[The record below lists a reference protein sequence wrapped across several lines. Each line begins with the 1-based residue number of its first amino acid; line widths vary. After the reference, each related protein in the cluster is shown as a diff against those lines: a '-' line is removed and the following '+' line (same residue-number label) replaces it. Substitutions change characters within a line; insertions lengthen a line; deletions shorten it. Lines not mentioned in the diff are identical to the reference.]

1 MRMMPFSIFLPK
13 AGTRM
18 VPGTMPSV
26 MTQAMAAKTR
36 GSVMSW
42 LRSVPTAWAAEAAA
56 GVSYVSA
63 PMTDSRSQGSGKPS
77 AFDSAMTPSNMEMAG
92 TTVKT
97 AADMAV
103 RRSTCVLM
111 PSFLARFQARTMNLT
126 DMAMTKI
133 ITTATRQ
140 YMNVLFGS
148 NKVKTRP
155 SL

>member
-1 MRMMPFSIFLPK
+1 
-13 AGTRM
+13 
-18 VPGTMPSV
+18 
-26 MTQAMAAKTR
+26 
-36 GSVMSW
+36 
-42 LRSVPTAWAAEAAA
+42 
-56 GVSYVSA
+56 
-63 PMTDSRSQGSGKPS
+63 
-77 AFDSAMTPSNMEMAG
+77 MEMAG